1 MMNNT
6 GETIVKKWFN
16 DYVNTMH
23 QNPKNYNL
31 FPIFVLNDISI
42 PFTNTN
48 NNYFSVQFDHILL
61 SQKVIISYETKCWSG
76 TTHICTLEDAKKSF
90 LPLDSFPRYPKN
102 ASNGI
107 IIFNI
112 QEDTHATSKDNYS
125 FHVSS
130 YSKKDKNIIYK
141 LVQNNQQLAK
151 YLHMDKFFNRFIFIN
166 SPDFNKNVVLS
177 ENARNS
183 PHLKTYSKILLN
195 YNDFANDL
203 DEFFNEP
210 DRFSSTDCYNL
221 YKSLDIYSDHF
232 KNWVWDPSQK

>member
-1 MMNNT
+1 M
-6 GETIVKKWFN
+6 
-16 DYVNTMH
+16 
-23 QNPKNYNL
+23 
-31 FPIFVLNDISI
+31 
-42 PFTNTN
+42 
-48 NNYFSVQFDHILL
+48 
-61 SQKVIISYETKCWSG
+61 
-76 TTHICTLEDAKKSF
+76 EDAKKSF